1 MCKRNNALNGFH
13 LNYSNHFDEGAYER
27 DLRNEL
33 LGLPLRRRLK
43 IKSLPTLCLSNLVN
57 ETEGSKEP
65 ENSLEKKHESVERM
79 LSAELQERREA
90 DALKRAEDAERRKEE
105 VNRIIMMEVSKKT
118 NVPGVTIESQKS
130 QAGHFVHHRA
140 VLRSKV
146 RKLRTRLDCIKRKRR
161 KIIPYTYNIIVLFH
175 FMT

>member
-1 MCKRNNALNGFH
+1 M
-13 LNYSNHFDEGAYER
+13 
-27 DLRNEL
+27 
-33 LGLPLRRRLK
+33 
-43 IKSLPTLCLSNLVN
+43 N

-118 NVPGVTIESQKS
+118 NVPGVTIESQKG
-130 QAGHFVHHRA
+130 QDGRFVQHRA

-146 RKLRTRLDCIKRKRR
+146 RKLRTRLDCIKRITK
-161 KIIPYTYNIIVLFH
+161 YAYNIIVLFH
-175 FMT
+175 FIT

>member
-1 MCKRNNALNGFH
+1 M
-13 LNYSNHFDEGAYER
+13 
-27 DLRNEL
+27 
-33 LGLPLRRRLK
+33 
-43 IKSLPTLCLSNLVN
+43 N

-65 ENSLEKKHESVERM
+65 EDSLEKKHESVERM

-118 NVPGVTIESQKS
+118 NVPGVTIESEKS
-130 QAGHFVHHRA
+130 KDGHFVHHRA

-146 RKLRTRLDCIKRKRR
+146 RKLRTRLDCIKRKRN
-161 KIIPYTYNIIVLFH
+161 KVCI
-175 FMT
+175 